1 MDWWYTD
8 EIYLKHETMTYGVS
22 YHSLFLDSY
31 LHAFVVVL
39 LDYVLYILYTVMHS
53 L

>member
-1 MDWWYTD
+1 MDSWYTD

-22 YHSLFLDSY
+22 YHWSFTLL

-39 LDYVLYILYTVMHS
+39 LDYIRD
-53 L
+53 